1 MKALVY
7 KIAIGLALGLAL
19 FSLWSYYSLQLTKQ
33 ELATAKEALAD
44 KSKEVEFLNT
54 SLQLRDKVALQT
66 AEREGAINAQLQRIY
81 ATVSKYKSQTNSASD
96 QCLGLVPS
104 PEFLEWVR
112 RAEADSKDK
121 SGAASSNK

>member
-19 FSLWSYYSLQLTKQ
+19 FSLWSYYSLQLTRQ
-33 ELATAKEALAD
+33 ELATTKEALAD
-44 KSKEVEFLNT
+44 RSKEVEFLNT

-112 RAEADSKDK
+112 RAEADPKDK